1 MFSFLT
7 QGIVLGL
14 YSAILPGP
22 FQAFLLSQI
31 LKNGWKRTLPLG
43 LIPLVTDGPIMLTLF
58 LVLSQLPDWF
68 TSGLR
73 IFGGIF
79 ILYLAWDA
87 FRSSKQNEDPSM
99 AKTEKS
105 PKQSGFLKGFTMNL
119 LNPNVYI
126 FWGTIGVPTILS
138 GWEIK
143 PSFGLAFI
151 IGFYVTMIPIILL
164 WIVIFGRLGQL
175 KPAFKTNLARIIIL
189 LLCVVGLS
197 MLYNGLKDLLIMTS
211 L

>member
-1 MFSFLT
+1 M
-7 QGIVLGL
+7 
-14 YSAILPGP
+14 
-22 FQAFLLSQI
+22 
-31 LKNGWKRTLPLG
+31 G

-73 IFGGIF
+73 IIGGVF

>member
-1 MFSFLT
+1 VFPFLT

-14 YSAILPGP
+14 YAAVLPGP
-22 FQAFLLSQI
+22 FQALLLSQI

-43 LIPLVTDGPIMLTLF
+43 LIPLVTDGPVMLTLF
-58 LVLSQLPDWF
+58 LLLAQLPDWF
-68 TSGLR
+68 TVGLR
-73 IFGGIF
+73 IFGGLF

-87 FRSSKQNEDPSM
+87 FRSSKETTGSTAAQDENPTR
-99 AKTEKS
+99 K
-105 PKQSGFLKGFTMNL
+105 SGFLKGFTMNL

-143 PSFGLAFI
+143 PAYGMAFI
-151 IGFYVTMIPIILL
+151 IGFYLTMLPMILL
-164 WIVIFGRLGQL
+164 WIVLFGRLGQL
-175 KPAFKTNLARIIIL
+175 KSAFKTNLARIIVL
-189 LLCVVGLS
+189 LLCIVGLS
-197 MLYNGLKDLLIMTS
+197 MLYNGVKALLVLSS